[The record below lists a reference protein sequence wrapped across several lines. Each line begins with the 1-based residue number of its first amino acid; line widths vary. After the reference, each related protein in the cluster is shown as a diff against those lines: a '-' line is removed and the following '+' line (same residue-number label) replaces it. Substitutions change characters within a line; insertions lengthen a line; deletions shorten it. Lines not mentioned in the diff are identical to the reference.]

1 MENVQAE
8 ICFFRP
14 AAAKNA
20 APAPPAAAGLTV
32 RPKMGYHK
40 VTKDRLLRP
49 EEGPRRQRGTTDM
62 QNAKNLYILSGTE
75 AFTRGELDNVALTE
89 NGVCLEQVAGRHVLY
104 GCFTSQPVNLPAF
117 DRLVMSWNAET
128 PPGTVVEAQARVR
141 VGEEWSGWLS
151 FGKWSPY
158 IRRASVTGDESQ
170 TVFMWHNVL
179 HVAKGRAVQA
189 QLRIYLYTED
199 ERLTPR
205 VWLLAASVRPVE
217 REEERP
223 AIYSRVLHLPAYSQK
238 LRDPALRDGMSTP
251 VTLASLLNRWG
262 QDVLP
267 EELAQAMLDHGDTD
281 MGTRNFSFAA
291 ALAGCYG
298 YRAYLAYLSP
308 ERLWQCVKQGDSVGV
323 FLRYAASEEQA
334 AASGKAFLP
343 GAFADVE
350 AQMMALRGFDV
361 GDAGA
366 FALVN
371 DSLAPTNAEAERA
384 YPLDAFLQAYQ
395 GLALVITGRQKG
407 RGEGCPHRRRVGL
420 RALEQV
426 GGYMFQDENGKDLPL
441 PADFAGTLA
450 CAVSDGTV
458 HATTAHKSFRFVK
471 PTAQGGV
478 QLPPDL
484 FDGKGRITV
493 YAIGPDGCTL
503 VGDAHRN
510 G

>member
-1 MENVQAE
+1 
-8 ICFFRP
+8 
-14 AAAKNA
+14 
-20 APAPPAAAGLTV
+20 
-32 RPKMGYHK
+32 
-40 VTKDRLLRP
+40 
-49 EEGPRRQRGTTDM
+49 M
-62 QNAKNLYILSGTE
+62 QNAKNLYILSSTD

-104 GCFTSQPVNLPAF
+104 GCYTSQPVNLPAF

-170 TVFMWHNVL
+170 PVFMWHNVL
-179 HVAKGRAVQA
+179 HVGKGKAVQA

-199 ERLTPR
+199 ERRTPR

-217 REEERP
+217 REEATP
-223 AIYSRVLHLPAYSQK
+223 DLYSRELRLPAYSQK
-238 LRDPALRDGMSTP
+238 LRDPTLRDGMSTP

-267 EELAQAMLDHGDTD
+267 EELGQAMLDHGDAD

-298 YRAYLAYLSP
+298 YRAYLAYLDAG
-308 ERLWQCVKQGDSVGV
+308 RLWQCIKQGDSVGV
-323 FLRYAASEEQA
+323 FVRYAASEEQA
-334 AASGKAFLP
+334 AAAGKAFLP

-350 AQMMALRGFDV
+350 AQMMALRGFEV
-361 GDAGA
+361 GDAGT

-371 DSLAPTNAEAERA
+371 DSLAPTDAEAERS
-384 YPLDAFLQAYQ
+384 YPLEAFLRAYQ

-407 RGEGCPHRRRVGL
+407 RGEGCPHRRHARL
-420 RALEQV
+420 RPLEQV
-426 GGYMFQDENGKDLPL
+426 GAYMFQDENGQDLPL
-441 PADFAGTLA
+441 PADFAGTLT
-450 CAVSDGTV
+450 CAVDDGTV
-458 HATTAHKSFRFVK
+458 HATTAHKTFRFLK
-471 PTAQGGV
+471 PTAAGGV

-484 FDGKGRITV
+484 MSGKGRITV
-493 YAIGPDGCTL
+493 YAIDTFGSAL
-503 VGDAHRN
+503 VGDVHLN
-510 G
+510 S

>member
-1 MENVQAE
+1 
-8 ICFFRP
+8 
-14 AAAKNA
+14 
-20 APAPPAAAGLTV
+20 
-32 RPKMGYHK
+32 
-40 VTKDRLLRP
+40 
-49 EEGPRRQRGTTDM
+49 M
-62 QNAKNLYILSGTE
+62 QNAKNLYILSDTN

-89 NGVCLEQVAGRHVLY
+89 DGVCLEQVAGRHVLY

-117 DRLVMSWNAET
+117 DRLVMSWSADT

-158 IRRASVTGDESQ
+158 IKRASVTGSEEDP
-170 TVFMWHNVL
+170 VFMWHNVL
-179 HVAKGRAVQA
+179 HVGKGRAVQA
-189 QLRIYLYTED
+189 QLRIYLYTDD

-205 VWLLAASVRPVE
+205 VWLLAASVRPVDGE
-217 REEERP
+217 AEPP
-223 AIYSRVLHLPAYSQK
+223 ALYSRALHLPAYSQK
-238 LRDPALRDGMSTP
+238 LRDPSLRDGMSTP
-251 VTLASLLNRWG
+251 VTLAGLLNRWG

-267 EELAQAMLDHGDTD
+267 EELGQSMLDHGDAD

-298 YRAYLAYLSP
+298 YRAYLAYLDP

-323 FLRYAASEEQA
+323 FMRYAASKEQA
-334 AASGKAFLP
+334 EATGKAYLP

-350 AQMMALRGFDV
+350 AQMMALRGFET
-361 GDAGA
+361 GTEGA

-371 DSLAPTNAEAERA
+371 DSLAPTDAEAERS
-384 YPLDAFLQAYQ
+384 YPLDAFWKAYQ

-407 RGEGCPHRRRVGL
+407 RGEGCPHRRHARL

-426 GGYMFQDENGKDLPL
+426 GAYMFQDENGADLPL
-441 PADFAGTLA
+441 PEDFAGTLA
-450 CAVSDGTV
+450 CAVADGTV
-458 HATTAHKSFRFVK
+458 HATTAHKTFRFLK

-478 QLPPDL
+478 QLPPEL
-484 FDGKGRITV
+484 FGGKGRITV
-493 YAIGPDGCTL
+493 YAIDPSGCTL
-503 VGDAHRN
+503 VGDVHLQ